1 MAEKVSI
8 YKHSL
13 NNVAKNKKAE
23 MALLLASPLNPNPKK
38 DIEKAL
44 NDYVASD
51 DYCDFV
57 EEWLDNPWLRLVIK
71 GIENLSYSFNK
82 RTNIASWMNEW
93 RTESGLIRMGIFY
106 ANPSV
111 SNPQILL
118 DNRII
123 DFVGGNAYNAFVAS
137 GENNPW
143 VKIALVGINNAFSS
157 SF

>member
-1 MAEKVSI
+1 MVEKVTV

-13 NNVAKNKKAE
+13 DNVAKNKKAE
-23 MALLLASPLNPNPKK
+23 MALLLANPLNPNPKK
-38 DIEKAL
+38 DIENAL
-44 NDYVASD
+44 SAYVEND

-57 EEWLDNPWLRLVIK
+57 EEWLDNPWLKLVIK
-71 GIENLSYSFNK
+71 GIENLNYSLNK
-82 RTNIASWMNEW
+82 KTNIAFWKSEW
-93 RTESGLIRMGIFY
+93 KTKSGLIRMGIFY

-111 SNPQILL
+111 TNPQVLL